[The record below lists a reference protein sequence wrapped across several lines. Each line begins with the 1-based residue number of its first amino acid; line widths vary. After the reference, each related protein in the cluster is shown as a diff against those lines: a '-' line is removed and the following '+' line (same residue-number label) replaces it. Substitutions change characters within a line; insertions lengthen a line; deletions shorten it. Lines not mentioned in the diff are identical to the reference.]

1 MSSPRLTTLLLLA
14 GLVVSGCRDLEKFDT
29 RKGEIYCG
37 TMVAPSEASEGF
49 DFGRSP
55 AAPLYLSMTLDM
67 NSLESI
73 PGRVRSNDADFGPC
87 KPRAM
92 FDNAPLRILRSA
104 LGDKLGSLDLS
115 EDHEQDLVAYID
127 STCSG
132 SMVAIVSLI
141 QNGQVELRLLRPAPA
156 AANVPSA
163 DQARFGIFA
172 LAKEALRDSAHC
184 DF

>member
-1 MSSPRLTTLLLLA
+1 MISPRPTTLLLLA
-14 GLVVSGCRDLEKFDT
+14 ALVGTGCRDLEKFDT
-29 RKGEIYCG
+29 GKGEIYCG

-55 AAPLYLSMTLDM
+55 AAPLYLSMTLRMD
-67 NSLESI
+67 SLESI
-73 PGRVRSNDADFGPC
+73 PGKVRSNDADFGPC

-92 FDNAPLRILRSA
+92 FENAPLRILRKA
-104 LGDKLGSLDLS
+104 LGDKLSNLNMSD
-115 EDHEQDLVAYID
+115 DHEQDLVAYID

-141 QNGQVELRLLRPAPA
+141 QNGQVELRLLRPAPDIANA
-156 AANVPSA
+156 AVA
-163 DQARFGIFA
+163 DQARFGIFSMT
-172 LAKEALRDSAHC
+172 KEALRDSAHC